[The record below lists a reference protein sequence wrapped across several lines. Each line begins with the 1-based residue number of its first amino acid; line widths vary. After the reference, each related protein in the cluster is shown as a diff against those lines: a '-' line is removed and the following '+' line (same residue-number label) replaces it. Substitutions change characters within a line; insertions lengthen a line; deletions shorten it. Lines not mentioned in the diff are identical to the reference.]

1 MIMYD
6 CPDQVGGRLVFF
18 QKNWKK
24 LTNDPW
30 ILDTIKGIK
39 IEVTSPPQQV
49 REPFWPIF
57 SVRESTLLAH
67 EVQELLNK
75 GAVER
80 TGSSPDQFLGHLFLR
95 PKKDGS
101 YRPVFNMKELNQFVR
116 YEKFKMEG
124 MPMLCTLLEK
134 NDWMTKIDLKDA
146 YFCLPI
152 AHEHKKLFRFRWD
165 NALFQFRVCPFGLA
179 SAPRIFT
186 KILKPAMGFCRRLG
200 IRLLIYLDDLII
212 LNQNPENLTVD
223 TNSIIWILQH
233 LGFVINWN
241 KSVPVP
247 QQQLEYLGFTIN
259 SVALTLALPED
270 KVQNIRGK
278 CQQLLP
284 EKEVSARD
292 LSKLIGKL
300 TATVLAVLPAPLHF
314 RQLQMLRTKALLQ
327 GSQNYGT
334 KIELTSACRDELRW
348 WIHYLNHW
356 NGKSMVHSCP
366 DLVITSDSSK
376 VGWGAVCNQVTTQ
389 GQWSSDERPRHIN
402 ALELM
407 AVYFALK
414 AFTKNKSDMHVH
426 IRVDIRATQAQ
437 INKMGGPRSQDLLT
451 ITQEIWQYCLSR
463 KITITAEYL
472 PGVQNTE
479 ADYQSRVFR
488 DGSNWHLK
496 HQVVTQIE
504 NMWGLVSVDLFA
516 DRLNAHKQQYVSWKP
531 DPHAMTVD
539 AFSLSWSN
547 LKAYAFPPFSLIGKC
562 LAKIAKDQATLILIT
577 PAWQMQTWYPK
588 LLEMTVEAPI
598 LLPPYQDLLTDPVGN
613 SHPLILTKQLMLAA
627 WKVSGRGSLQ
637 EAFRRTL
644 LPCVFSHEDQG
655 HNPLTKAPGT
665 SGLAGVVSGK
675 LMPFRPLWQ
684 M

>member
-1 MIMYD
+1 MVGPSCLGTLFTKHSTREQKVTNIARKLNANLRPNIGQNLHGVNIVPTQVTGMRKKNFPWNSAHTPQFRSQRGAYQGSHQSRGRGQKSRGFNKPKSGYVYLFSNRTFNHT
-6 CPDQVGGRLVFF
+6 PDTGKNSPPSDSIKNDHVRLSRPGGGPISVFS
-18 QKNWKK
+18 KK
-24 LTNDPW
+24 LEKTNKRSMDPRHNQRN
-30 ILDTIKGIK
+30 KNRGHQP
-39 IEVTSPPQQV
+39 TS
-49 REPFWPIF
+49 
-57 SVRESTLLAH
+57 
-67 EVQELLNK
+67 
-75 GAVER
+75 
-80 TGSSPDQFLGHLFLR
+80 TGSGAILANFLSQGIHPISPRSARTSKQGGGGEDGVITRPVPRTFVFLKDQFLGHLFLI
-95 PKKDGS
+95 PQKDGS
-101 YRPVFNMKELNQFVR
+101 YRPVFNMKELNQFVQ
-116 YEKFKMEG
+116 YEKLKMEG

-389 GQWSSDERPRHIN
+389 GQWNSDERQRHIN
-402 ALELM
+402 ALE
-407 AVYFALK
+407 
-414 AFTKNKSDMHVH
+414 
-426 IRVDIRATQAQ
+426 
-437 INKMGGPRSQDLLT
+437 
-451 ITQEIWQYCLSR
+451 
-463 KITITAEYL
+463 
-472 PGVQNTE
+472 
-479 ADYQSRVFR
+479 
-488 DGSNWHLK
+488 
-496 HQVVTQIE
+496 
-504 NMWGLVSVDLFA
+504 
-516 DRLNAHKQQYVSWKP
+516 
-531 DPHAMTVD
+531 
-539 AFSLSWSN
+539 
-547 LKAYAFPPFSLIGKC
+547 
-562 LAKIAKDQATLILIT
+562 
-577 PAWQMQTWYPK
+577 
-588 LLEMTVEAPI
+588 
-598 LLPPYQDLLTDPVGN
+598 
-613 SHPLILTKQLMLAA
+613 
-627 WKVSGRGSLQ
+627 
-637 EAFRRTL
+637 
-644 LPCVFSHEDQG
+644 
-655 HNPLTKAPGT
+655 
-665 SGLAGVVSGK
+665 
-675 LMPFRPLWQ
+675 
-684 M
+684 